1 MAEEED
7 GPKYVF
13 ITENEEQK
21 TTSRGYSGK
30 AVAMYPNG
38 DTYDGEFMDG
48 TREGRGVY
56 SYAATVEKYDGEWK

>member
-13 ITENEEQK
+13 ITENEETK

-30 AVAMYPNG
+30 AVA
-38 DTYDGEFMDG
+38 
-48 TREGRGVY
+48 
-56 SYAATVEKYDGEWK
+56 

>member
-1 MAEEED
+1 
-7 GPKYVF
+7 
-13 ITENEEQK
+13 
-21 TTSRGYSGK
+21 
-30 AVAMYPNG
+30 MYPNG